1 MESDNDFEDPLSEP
15 ITQDEF
21 PLSIE
26 GVMEWIIR
34 NEASDSIGQL
44 ETLLNRDENKQYK
57 AMEAISEADIQ
68 KFNEKAI
75 MLMNELVAVGEFSD
89 SDLDMTLVEA
99 DINEFGKVGLREL
112 VNNRTS
118 SLKRSNIQ
126 DIKNEGKDYSNIDVL
141 IDLLENGV
149 KPFMKDSFIP
159 NGCNNFYRQSK
170 SYNQWRALCNRHMFK
185 LRSEGRAIIL
195 PSKLISDDLKEKI
208 HRSTLILAPSSNPN
222 REGRCCLNGAYQIR
236 RKDGKG
242 SESLNDNIDLDVS
255 DAYYVPA
262 KLPTLRDLCDRAQE
276 ARSRAKEAN
285 EKVHGATI
293 DVADAYRQIT
303 LSYGAV
309 LHRAVEIYIG
319 EARTPYIV
327 FIIVNN
333 FGESRAGHVYNIAGK
348 YVDFALEKLMGYKC
362 AETYIDDTI
371 IFAIQS
377 MIDKAM
383 KECKIPITKMFSESA
398 LSEKKT
404 IKWGTNMVA
413 LGWEFDLNEEVWRV
427 APKERGRTK
436 LYMSLFRLLPVEIE
450 KASSQKLVNIKTLQC
465 IASLL
470 TWYSAVFR
478 VAKPFTNAIWKNIG
492 YGRHPNT
499 KVLLTES
506 CIRDIQFWRVIVLAS
521 MKSPH
526 IFSARIDQLATTPEP
541 DYTLFTDASTST
553 GAGAW
558 YIDEGGE
565 RMEIWIRWCEAELE
579 VIQKLKRDGG
589 ISINELEFIAVMY
602 AVISW
607 GEKLKGKTIKIMC
620 DNTAAISWIMKQRGS
635 NKSPVAEY
643 LVQVFVLYCMMMDIA
658 IVAEHISG
666 VTNNHADFLSRDVLL
681 QEKSFLEETTEEKSG
696 LMEFSKQDYLR
707 KILMNSIVR
716 PLDRRSQTVLE
727 QVKNL
732 L

>member
-1 MESDNDFEDPLSEP
+1 MESANEPEDPEL

-44 ETLLNRDENKQYK
+44 ETLLNNGANKQYK
-57 AMEAISEADIQ
+57 AMDAINEEDIQ
-68 KFNEKAI
+68 KFNEKAQV
-75 MLMNELVAVGEFSD
+75 LMNELVAVGDFSD
-89 SDLDMTLVEA
+89 SDLDMTQVET
-99 DINEFGKVGLREL
+99 DIEEFGKVGLNEL
-112 VNNRTS
+112 VKQRTAL
-118 SLKRSNIQ
+118 LKKANISDIRS
-126 DIKNEGKDYSNIDVL
+126 EGKDYPNIEVL

-149 KPFMKDSFIP
+149 KPFMKESFIP
-159 NGCNNFYRQSK
+159 NGSNRFYRQSK
-170 SYNQWRALCNRHMFK
+170 SYHQWRALCNRHIFK
-185 LRSEGRAIIL
+185 LRREGRAIIL
-195 PSKLISDDLKEKI
+195 PSECLSEDLREKI

-222 REGRCCLNGAYQIR
+222 KEGRCCLNGAYQIR

-242 SESLNDNIDLDVS
+242 SGSLNDSIDLAMS
-255 DAYYVPA
+255 DGYYVPSE
-262 KLPTLRDLCDRAQE
+262 LPTLRDLCDRAQE
-276 ARSRAKEAN
+276 ARARAKEVN

-319 EARTPYIV
+319 EARTPYIA

-348 YVDFALEKLMGYKC
+348 YVDFAHEKLMGYKC
-362 AETYIDDTI
+362 SGTYIDDTI
-371 IFAIQS
+371 IFEIQS
-377 MIDKAM
+377 RIDRAM
-383 KECKIPITKMFSESA
+383 EECKVPITKMFSESA

-436 LYMSLFRLLPVEIE
+436 LYMALFRLLPVEIE
-450 KASSQKLVNIKTLQC
+450 KASSQKVVTIKTLQC

-478 VAKPFTNAIWKNIG
+478 VAKPFTNAIWRNIG

-499 KVLLTES
+499 RVLLSES

-558 YIDEGGE
+558 FFDENGE

-579 VIQKLKRDGG
+579 VIQKLKSDGG

-607 GEKLKGKTIKIMC
+607 GRKLKGKTIKIMC
-620 DNTAAISWIMKQRGS
+620 DNTTAISWIMKRRGS

-643 LVQVFVLYCMMMDIA
+643 LVQVFVLYTMMMDIA

-666 VTNNHADFLSRDVLL
+666 VTNDYADFLSRDVVL
-681 QEKSFLEETTEEKSG
+681 QEMSFLEGTIEEKNG
-696 LMEFSKQDYLR
+696 LMEFSRQDYLR
-707 KILMNSIVR
+707 KILMNSITR